1 MFLIYECGRGKY
13 FLVSSY
19 TILEFVH
26 CMIKDV
32 IYSAVYMNGAL
43 WVVSGRI
50 SDSPIFSNICA
61 KCKPLY
67 IVCTKKMLSKDFG
80 QWWEAKSVRECQIH
94 TLNLFYWI
102 LWTLAMTLSSCRL
115 LHSENNMFK
124 LTVVNLFLTSLYNP
138 PIVQAS
144 SSTKKCEAE

>member
-1 MFLIYECGRGKY
+1 MWKREIFLSFILHNFRVCALHDKGCHLFCSLYEWCPLSCVWK
-13 FLVSSY
+13 
-19 TILEFVH
+19 
-26 CMIKDV
+26 
-32 IYSAVYMNGAL
+32 NL
-43 WVVSGRI
+43 WL
-50 SDSPIFSNICA
+50 SPIFSNICA